1 MSKSATGGA
10 APASAGGGQP
20 TAPGQQTPPGQPAPP
35 PPAPAAG
42 GHTPPLH
49 SVSSTA
55 PLIPGVEGEIPEG
68 VDDDLDVLK
77 GRRQIGYAI
86 GCLGILGIIATLAV
100 SLWSLHVLA
109 EPTKEFEVF
118 AYVKMGAH
126 AVLTVAAVWF
136 CYQMLRAAERMV
148 LPYWWVRYNTDAVRV
163 MLGIRDPWRSA
174 MRAGEQMVELGSK
187 AAQQAVGIVGAVTG
201 TPVPHSKGK
210 NNVPHI

>member
-136 CYQMLRAAERMV
+136 CYQMLRAVALCHEGGRADGGTRFEGRATSGRNRWCSNRN
-148 LPYWWVRYNTDAVRV
+148 PGAAFQ
-163 MLGIRDPWRSA
+163 GQEQRSA
-174 MRAGEQMVELGSK
+174 HLARPNC
-187 AAQQAVGIVGAVTG
+187 T
-201 TPVPHSKGK
+201 
-210 NNVPHI
+210 